1 MNYLVTLLGLDI
13 TKEVYKDLLQPSCRV
28 LGNYFEEKLKEKLK
42 SIPEKNKQQPK
53 LKILVPT
60 IQALAYNVDEEEIRE
75 MFINLLTNSADNRK
89 KVDSSF
95 IEILRQ
101 MDELDAKLFKKIFS
115 EHKNIV
121 ANIILRDTENKGKFI
136 PNEYLPEWF
145 LGNNFTIEGYN
156 IFDISVSLT
165 KLKKLGLIDIIERQ
179 GWASGDDLMKD
190 EETEILYN
198 NLNLQT
204 NLKNI
209 KIECWNNNSIK
220 INDYGKHFAR
230 ICL

>member
-28 LGNYFEEKLKEKLK
+28 LGNYFKKKLKEKLR

-60 IQALAYNVDEEEIRE
+60 IQALAYNVDEKEIRE

-95 IEILRQ
+95 IEILKQ

-121 ANIILRDTENKGKFI
+121 ANIILLDTENKGKFI

-145 LGNNFTIEGYN
+145 LGNNFTIEGYD

-179 GWASGDDLMKD
+179 GWVSGDDLMKD
-190 EETEILYN
+190 EEIEILYN

-209 KIECWNNNSIK
+209 KIECWNNNSLK